1 MLGNEDLLYSTDSS
15 KLNKKRGKRQL
26 TIMEEQNMKEILMA
40 HILPG
45 FLRYSFPASSGN
57 PSWLPQ
63 VFLPGFLR

>member
-1 MLGNEDLLYSTDSS
+1 
-15 KLNKKRGKRQL
+15 
-26 TIMEEQNMKEILMA
+26 MEEQNMKEILMA

-45 FLRYSFPASSGN
+45 FLRYSFLASSGIYILTSSGV